1 MDETGIEVAEDVE
14 VPVQERQELQNMS
27 GRDMA
32 EEMLYILRKLEPIAD
47 MFGAIPPEMMQMMQ
61 QLGG

>member
-1 MDETGIEVAEDVE
+1 MDGGLKMPEGEIVIT
-14 VPVQERQELQNMS
+14 ERQELQNMS

-47 MFGAIPPEMMQMMQ
+47 AFNGIPPEMFQMLQ

>member
-1 MDETGIEVAEDVE
+1 MPEGEIVIT
-14 VPVQERQELQNMS
+14 ERQELQNMS

-47 MFGAIPPEMMQMMQ
+47 AFNGIPPEMFQMLQ